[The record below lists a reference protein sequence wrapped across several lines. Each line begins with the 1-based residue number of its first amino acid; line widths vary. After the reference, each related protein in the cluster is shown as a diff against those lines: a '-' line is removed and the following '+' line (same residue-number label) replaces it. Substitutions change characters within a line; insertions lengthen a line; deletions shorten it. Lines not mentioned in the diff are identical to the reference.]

1 MNKLDKITAKTGRT
15 ALSVAI
21 NAVMLL
27 FSAAS
32 IFPFIWML
40 YSSFKTEAEFALNII
55 SLPKK
60 LIFSNYLNAIQ
71 TGHMGEYALNSLFNS
86 IITVVLV
93 VLTTYITA
101 YFLSRFSF
109 KGRAFIYILFIAGM
123 LIPVH
128 SLMVPL
134 FVEYRVAGFLN
145 NRLTLLPV
153 YLAFGMPMAVFL
165 IESFIGSIPIELEE
179 AAIIDGSSMVRTMFT
194 IILPLCSPVL
204 ATVTILTFMNSWN
217 EFPFALVLIRDNAL
231 KTIPIGLRNFQG
243 AYTAQYTQFMAG
255 MAVSL
260 IPVIV
265 VYALFYK
272 KIIVG
277 MTAGT
282 IKG

>member
-1 MNKLDKITAKTGRT
+1 MNKTAFNAGRT
-15 ALSVAI
+15 AGSVVLNI
-21 NAVMLL
+21 FMLV
-27 FSAAS
+27 FSVLS

-40 YSSFKTEAEFALNII
+40 YSSLKTEAEFAINII

-60 LIFSNYLNAIQ
+60 PIFSNYINAIK
-71 TGHMGEYALNSLFNS
+71 TGHMGEYALNSLFNCV
-86 IITVVLV
+86 ITVALV
-93 VLTTYITA
+93 SFVTYIVA
-101 YFLSRFSF
+101 YFLSRYNF
-109 KGRAFIYILFIAGM
+109 KGRTLVYGLFVAGM

-128 SLMVPL
+128 SLMVPI
-134 FVEYRVAGFLN
+134 FVEYRVAGLLN
-145 NRLTLLPV
+145 SRFTLLPV
-153 YLAFGMPMAVFL
+153 YLSFGMPMAVFL

-179 AAIIDGSSMVRTMFT
+179 AALIDGSSMVRTMFT
-194 IILPLCSPVL
+194 IIMPLCRPVL
-204 ATVTILTFMNSWN
+204 ATVVILTFMNTWN

-260 IPVIV
+260 IPVMV
-265 VYALFYK
+265 VYILFYK

-282 IKG
+282 VKG

>member
-1 MNKLDKITAKTGRT
+1 MNKFAAKAGRKT
-15 ALSVAI
+15 VRFIL
-21 NAVMLL
+21 NAVMLF
-27 FSAAS
+27 FSGVS
-32 IFPFIWML
+32 VFPFVWML
-40 YSSFKTEAEFALNII
+40 YSSLKTEAEFALNII
-55 SLPKK
+55 SLPKRPV
-60 LIFSNYLNAIQ
+60 FSNYLNAIK
-71 TGHMGEYALNSLFNS
+71 TGRMGEYALNSLFNCV
-86 IITVVLV
+86 ITVVLV
-93 VLTTYITA
+93 VLAAFIAA

-109 KGRAFIYILFIAGM
+109 KARTLIYGLFVAGM

-134 FVEYRVAGFLN
+134 FVEYRILNFLN

-153 YLAFGMPMAVFL
+153 YVSFAMPMAVFL

-179 AAIIDGSSMVRTMFT
+179 AALIDGSSMVRTMFT
-194 IILPLCSPVL
+194 IIMPLCRPVL
-204 ATVTILTFMNSWN
+204 ATVIILTFMNTWN

-260 IPVIV
+260 IPVIA
-265 VYALFYK
+265 VYCLFYK

-282 IKG
+282 VKG

>member
-1 MNKLDKITAKTGRT
+1 MNRLIAKTGRT
-15 ALSVAI
+15 GLSLVI
-21 NAVMLL
+21 NVIMLF
-27 FSAAS
+27 FSVAS

-55 SLPKK
+55 SLPQKP
-60 LIFSNYLNAIQ
+60 IFSNYLKAIQ
-71 TGHMGEYALNSLFNS
+71 TGHMGEYALNSLFNC
-86 IITVVLV
+86 ICTVVLV
-93 VLTTYITA
+93 VLCTFIAA
-101 YFLSRFSF
+101 YFLSRFNF
-109 KGRAFIYILFIAGM
+109 RGRRLIYGCFVAGM

-128 SLMVPL
+128 SLMVPI
-134 FVEYRVAGFLN
+134 FVEYRMLGIINTRF
-145 NRLTLLPV
+145 TLLPV

-179 AAIIDGSSMVRTMFT
+179 AALIDGSSMVRTMFT
-194 IILPLCSPVL
+194 IIMPLCRPVL
-204 ATVTILTFMNSWN
+204 ATVVILSFMNTWN

-260 IPVIV
+260 IPVML

-272 KIIVG
+272 RIIVG

-282 IKG
+282 VKG

>member
-1 MNKLDKITAKTGRT
+1 MNKAAVKAGKTTG
-15 ALSVAI
+15 SI
-21 NAVMLL
+21 MLNVFML
-27 FSAAS
+27 VFSLLS

-40 YSSFKTEAEFALNII
+40 YSSLKTEAEFALNII
-55 SLPKK
+55 SLPRTPV
-60 LIFSNYLNAIQ
+60 FSNYINAIK
-71 TGHMGEYALNSLFNS
+71 TGHMGEYTLNSLFNCV
-86 IITVVLV
+86 ITIVLV
-93 VLTTYITA
+93 ALAAYIAA
-101 YFLSRFSF
+101 YFLSRYNF
-109 KGRAFIYILFIAGM
+109 KYRTLVYGLFVAGM

-134 FVEYRVAGFLN
+134 FVEYRVAGLLN
-145 NRLTLLPV
+145 SRFTLLPV
-153 YLAFGMPMAVFL
+153 YLSFGMPMAVFL

-179 AAIIDGSSMVRTMFT
+179 AALIDGSSMVRTMFT
-194 IILPLCSPVL
+194 IIMPLCRPVL
-204 ATVTILTFMNSWN
+204 ATVVILTFMNTWN

-260 IPVIV
+260 IPVMV
-265 VYALFYK
+265 VYVLFYK

-282 IKG
+282 VKG

>member
-1 MNKLDKITAKTGRT
+1 MNKEAVKAGRMCGGVILNVFML
-15 ALSVAI
+15 AFSLASV
-21 NAVMLL
+21 
-27 FSAAS
+27 
-32 IFPFIWML
+32 FPFVWML
-40 YSSFKTEAEFALNII
+40 YSSLKSEAEFALNII
-55 SLPKK
+55 SLPAKPV
-60 LIFSNYLNAIQ
+60 FSNYINAIR
-71 TGHMGEYALNSLFNS
+71 TGHMGEYALNSLFNC
-86 IITVVLV
+86 IVTVVLV
-93 VLTTYITA
+93 ALAAYIAA
-101 YFLSRFSF
+101 YFLSRYNFR
-109 KGRAFIYILFIAGM
+109 GRTLVYGLFVAGM

-128 SLMVPL
+128 SLMVPV
-134 FVEYRVAGFLN
+134 FVEYRIAGFLN

-179 AAIIDGSSMVRTMFT
+179 AALIDGSSMVRTMFA
-194 IILPLCSPVL
+194 IIMPLCRPVL
-204 ATVTILTFMNSWN
+204 ATVVIITFMNAWN

-260 IPVIV
+260 IPVMV
-265 VYALFYK
+265 VYILFYK

-282 IKG
+282 VKG

>member
-1 MNKLDKITAKTGRT
+1 MTKT
-15 ALSVAI
+15 ALKARRISGDIILNAI
-21 NAVMLL
+21 MLL
-27 FSAAS
+27 FSVTS
-32 IFPFIWML
+32 IFPFVWML
-40 YSSFKTEAEFALNII
+40 YSSLKSEAEFALNIL

-60 LIFSNYLNAIQ
+60 LIFSNYLNAIK
-71 TGHMGEYALNSLFNS
+71 TGHMGEYALNSLFNCLA
-86 IITVVLV
+86 TVLLV
-93 VLTTYITA
+93 VFAAYIMA
-101 YFLSRFSF
+101 YFLSRFNF
-109 KGRAFIYILFIAGM
+109 RGRILIYSLFVAGM

-128 SLMVPL
+128 SLMIPL
-134 FVEYRVAGFLN
+134 FVQYRILNFLN
-145 NRLTLLPV
+145 NRFTLLPL
-153 YLAFGMPMAVFL
+153 YLSFGLPIAIFL

-179 AAIIDGSSMVRTMFT
+179 AALIDGSSMVRTMFT
-194 IILPLCSPVL
+194 IIMPLCRPVL
-204 ATVTILTFMNSWN
+204 ATVVILTFMNTWN

-260 IPVIV
+260 IPVIL
-265 VYALFYK
+265 VYVIFYK

>member
-1 MNKLDKITAKTGRT
+1 MNKTAAIAGRKTGSFI
-15 ALSVAI
+15 L
-21 NAVMLL
+21 NAVMLI

-40 YSSFKTEAEFALNII
+40 YSSLKTEAEFAVNII
-55 SLPKK
+55 SLPKSP
-60 LIFSNYLNAIQ
+60 IFSNYINAIR
-71 TGHMGEYALNSLFNS
+71 TGHMGEYALNSLFNCV
-86 IITVVLV
+86 ITVVLV
-93 VLTTYITA
+93 VLSSYIVA
-101 YFLSRFSF
+101 YFLSRFEF
-109 KGRAFIYILFIAGM
+109 KFRALIYGLFVAGM

-128 SLMVPL
+128 SLMIPL
-134 FVEYRVAGFLN
+134 FVEYRIINFLN
-145 NRLTLLPV
+145 NRFTLLPP
-153 YLAFGMPMAVFL
+153 YLAFGLPMAVFL
-165 IESFIGSIPIELEE
+165 LESFIGSIPIELEE
-179 AAIIDGSSMVRTMFT
+179 AATIDGSSMVRTMFT
-194 IILPLCSPVL
+194 IIFPLCRPVL
-204 ATVTILTFMNSWN
+204 ATVVILSFMNTWN

-265 VYALFYK
+265 VYCLFYK

-282 IKG
+282 VKG

>member
-1 MNKLDKITAKTGRT
+1 MNKTAAIAGRKTGSFI
-15 ALSVAI
+15 L
-21 NAVMLL
+21 NAAMLI

-40 YSSFKTEAEFALNII
+40 YSSLKTEAEFAVNII
-55 SLPKK
+55 SLPKSP
-60 LIFSNYLNAIQ
+60 IFSNYINAIR
-71 TGHMGEYALNSLFNS
+71 TGHMGEYALNSLFNCV
-86 IITVVLV
+86 ITVVLV
-93 VLTTYITA
+93 VLSSYIVA
-101 YFLSRFSF
+101 YFLSRFEF
-109 KGRAFIYILFIAGM
+109 KFRALIYGLFVAGM

-128 SLMVPL
+128 SLMIPL
-134 FVEYRVAGFLN
+134 FVEYRIINFLN
-145 NRLTLLPV
+145 NRFTLLPP
-153 YLAFGMPMAVFL
+153 YLAFGLPMAVFL
-165 IESFIGSIPIELEE
+165 LESFIGSIPIELEE
-179 AAIIDGSSMVRTMFT
+179 AATIDGSSMVRTMFT
-194 IILPLCSPVL
+194 IIFPLCRPVL
-204 ATVTILTFMNSWN
+204 ATVVILSFMNTWN

-265 VYALFYK
+265 VYCLFYK

-282 IKG
+282 VKG

>member
-1 MNKLDKITAKTGRT
+1 MNKPGTKFAGIT
-15 ALSVAI
+15 LSVFI
-21 NAVMLL
+21 NGIMLF
-27 FSAAS
+27 FSIAS
-32 IFPFIWML
+32 IFPFIWMF
-40 YSSFKTEAEFALNII
+40 YSSLKTEPEFAVNII
-55 SLPKK
+55 SLPQKPV
-60 LIFSNYLNAIQ
+60 FSNYIKAIQ
-71 TGHMGEYALNSLFNS
+71 IGHMGEYALNSLFNCV
-86 IITVVLV
+86 ITVVFLV
-93 VLTTYITA
+93 IMAFIAA
-101 YFLSRFSF
+101 YFISRFNF
-109 KGRAFIYILFIAGM
+109 KGRILIYGLFVTGM

-134 FVEYRVAGFLN
+134 FVEYRILNFLN
-145 NRLTLLPV
+145 NRFTLLPV

-165 IESFIGSIPIELEE
+165 IESFMGSIPIELEE
-179 AAIIDGSSMVRTMFT
+179 AALIDGSNMVRTMFT
-194 IILPLCSPVL
+194 IIMPLCQPVL
-204 ATVTILTFMNSWN
+204 ATVVILSFMNTWN

-282 IKG
+282 VKG